1 MRNLLISLYER
12 AVINRP
18 LIVGVLIVLVAAAS
32 AYHARDFRLDA
43 SADSLVLENDE
54 DLAYYRAV
62 RARYGSDDFLI
73 VTYTPEGELFTQPVL
88 DELERL
94 QEDLKQVEGVTEVTS
109 ILNVPL
115 IDSPRVTLS
124 EVQRGVRTLS
134 DPDTDP
140 QLARE
145 EFLTSPLYSDLLLS
159 ADGRT
164 TAVLVTLKA
173 DERYRELLERRND
186 LREKRLNDEL
196 TAEERTELA
205 RVTEEF
211 DVYSGQRQAEQAELI
226 DTVRG
231 ILDGYR
237 DDARIHLGG
246 VPMIAADMI
255 DFVRSDI
262 MIFGAGVGVLLLLLL
277 AVIFRRVRWV
287 LVPSAICATVALAM
301 FGFLG
306 AMGWHITVVSS
317 NFISLVLILTL
328 SLIVHLVVRQLELH
342 AERPDAGQAE
352 LVRGT
357 VRSKFTPSVFTVLT
371 TMVSFASLVVSD
383 IRPVIDFGYMM
394 VCGMG
399 IAFLLVFTMY
409 PAALAPLRPGKPV
422 FGEQDVTAR
431 ITGSFARGIER
442 FRGTTWLVY
451 GAIVVL
457 SAIGISRLGV
467 ENRFI
472 DYFKESTEIRQGMV
486 LIDKKL
492 GGTTPL
498 DVVLDPPDW
507 YFEEQEEY
515 GDAAGGGLSANSYW
529 FNSFQLE
536 SLEPIHEY
544 LESLPETGKVLSIVT
559 TMDMLTHI
567 NGGRPLDNFTLS
579 VMYDRLPEEVKETLF
594 DPYLARD
601 GNQVRFSIRVIDSDE
616 NLRRDELL
624 TKIRTD
630 LVERFE
636 LEPEQVNITGML
648 VLYNNVLQSLF
659 RSQILT
665 LGLVFVAIAAMLLL
679 LFRSLKVAILGVMP
693 TLVAAG
699 AVLGLMGWLGIPLD
713 IMTITIAAITIG
725 IGVHDTIHYT
735 HRFREE
741 IRVDGDYWGAVR
753 RSHGS
758 VGRAVYYT
766 TVTVTLGFSI
776 LVLSNFVPTI
786 YFGLLTGAAMVL
798 ALVAN
803 LTLLPLLLVRFRAF
817 SRLAPGER

>member
-18 LIVGVLIVLVAAAS
+18 LIIGVLIVLMAAAS

-54 DLAYYRAV
+54 DLAYYRSV
-62 RARYGSDDFLI
+62 SARYGSDDFLI
-73 VTYTPEGELFTQPVL
+73 VTYTPEDELFQRPVL

-94 QEDLKQVEGVTEVTS
+94 QEDLKQVDGVAEVTS

-159 ADGRT
+159 GDGRT
-164 TAVLVTLKA
+164 TAVLVTLEA
-173 DERYRELLERRND
+173 DERYRELLEDRND
-186 LREKRLNDEL
+186 LRDKRRNDEL

-205 RVTEEF
+205 RVSEEF
-211 DVYSGQRQAEQAELI
+211 DAYSGQRQAEQAELI
-226 DTVRG
+226 DTVRE

-262 MIFGAGVGVLLLLLL
+262 TIFGAGVGILLLLLL

-342 AERPDAGQAE
+342 AERPGAGQRE
-352 LVRGT
+352 LLRDT
-357 VRSKFTPSVFTVLT
+357 VRSKFAPSVFTVLT

-399 IAFLLVFTMY
+399 IAFVLVFTMY

-422 FGEQDVTAR
+422 FGEQDASAR
-431 ITGSFARGIER
+431 ITGSFARAIER
-442 FRGTTWLVY
+442 YRATTWLVY

-498 DVVLDPPDW
+498 DVVLDPPEW
-507 YFEEQEEY
+507 YFEEMEEY
-515 GDAAGGGLSANSYW
+515 GDAAAGGGLSASSYW

-536 SLEPIHEY
+536 TLEPIHEY
-544 LESLPETGKVLSIVT
+544 LESLPETGKVLSVVT

-567 NGGRPLDNFTLS
+567 NSGRPLDNFTLS

-594 DPYLARD
+594 DPYMAPD

-616 NLRRDELL
+616 NLRRDVLL
-624 TKIRTD
+624 TKIRTE

-679 LFRSLKVAILGVMP
+679 LFRSLRVAILGVMP
-693 TLVAAG
+693 TLVAAC

-713 IMTITIAAITIG
+713 IMTITIAAVTIG
-725 IGVHDTIHYT
+725 IGVDDTIHYT

-741 IRVDGDYWGAVR
+741 IAKDGDYWAAVNR
-753 RSHGS
+753 AHQT
-758 VGRAVYYT
+758 VGRALYYT
-766 TVTVTLGFSI
+766 TVTITLGFSI
-776 LVLSNFVPTI
+776 LVLSNFIPTI
-786 YFGLLTGAAMVL
+786 YFGVLTGAAMVL
-798 ALVAN
+798 ALIAN

-817 SRLAPGER
+817 GKLAPGN